1 MVTLDVVETAVAV
14 VAVVETV
21 GAVGKVVVVQET
33 AAVVAVLCLVY
44 FLSVARKEV
53 VCSQRLFQ
61 SEAFSPWGFLVDCHL

>member
-1 MVTLDVVETAVAV
+1 MVTLDVVETA

-33 AAVVAVLCLVY
+33 AAVVAVLCLIY
-44 FLSVARKEV
+44 FLSVVRKEV

-61 SEAFSPWGFLVDCHL
+61 SEAFFPWGFLVDCHL